1 MEFRNERTWQ
11 NAVETSRTE
20 EFHAAYEAAV
30 DKVRADFGQK
40 HPMIIGGQDVWA
52 TSTFQDTSPA
62 DTNLVLGQFQKGGRP
77 HSKHALT
84 TANPAFHQCS
94 STTTRIPRQLLERSA
109 RVHCT
114 SDEKHC

>member
-40 HPMIIGGQDVWA
+40 HPMIIGGQDVGPRRRSRTRA
-52 TSTFQDTSPA
+52 PRTRTS
-62 DTNLVLGQFQKGGRP
+62 
-77 HSKHALT
+77 
-84 TANPAFHQCS
+84 S
-94 STTTRIPRQLLERSA
+94 SASSRKEAGRIPNTRSKPQKPPFPNGP
-109 RVHCT
+109 RPCT
-114 SDEKHC
+114 RTGSDSFNAPLT